1 MDYETAKEKAVRYSV
16 LALRTEEE
24 VKNKL
29 RKLNVE
35 EGIIVQ
41 VTEYLKSIGYIDDEK
56 YVEAYIR
63 QCINIPKYSKYEIRM
78 KLIQKGINKEI
89 LSEKLEELDNCD
101 YENKLISNYPNATKL
116 ILDDGVVYVVARTA
130 PKLRVIQFDL
140 YQNNKTA
147 KTKKDKLHDKDIND
161 EEKSAPENLTEDIYT
176 NFEYVAARQKESEQN
191 GKEETV

>member
-1 MDYETAKEKAVRYSV
+1 MDYETAKEKAVRYLV

-35 EGIIVQ
+35 EDIIFQ

-101 YENKLISNYPNATKL
+101 YENKLIDKLLKGKLKNMEPLKQKAYLYRRGFRTSNY
-116 ILDDGVVYVVARTA
+116 
-130 PKLRVIQFDL
+130 
-140 YQNNKTA
+140 
-147 KTKKDKLHDKDIND
+147 
-161 EEKSAPENLTEDIYT
+161 
-176 NFEYVAARQKESEQN
+176 
-191 GKEETV
+191 

>member
-1 MDYETAKEKAVRYSV
+1 MDYETAKEKAVRYLV

-35 EGIIVQ
+35 EDIIVQ
-41 VTEYLKSIGYIDDEK
+41 VTEYLKSIGYINDEK

-101 YENKLISNYPNATKL
+101 YENKLIDKLLKGKLKNMEPLKQKAYLYRRGFRASNY
-116 ILDDGVVYVVARTA
+116 
-130 PKLRVIQFDL
+130 
-140 YQNNKTA
+140 
-147 KTKKDKLHDKDIND
+147 
-161 EEKSAPENLTEDIYT
+161 
-176 NFEYVAARQKESEQN
+176 
-191 GKEETV
+191 

>member
-1 MDYETAKEKAVRYSV
+1 MV

-101 YENKLISNYPNATKL
+101 YENKLIDKLLKGKLKNMEPLKQKAYLYRRGFRTSNY
-116 ILDDGVVYVVARTA
+116 
-130 PKLRVIQFDL
+130 
-140 YQNNKTA
+140 
-147 KTKKDKLHDKDIND
+147 
-161 EEKSAPENLTEDIYT
+161 
-176 NFEYVAARQKESEQN
+176 
-191 GKEETV
+191 

>member
-1 MDYETAKEKAVRYSV
+1 MDYETAKEKAVRYLV

-101 YENKLISNYPNATKL
+101 YENKLI
-116 ILDDGVVYVVARTA
+116 
-130 PKLRVIQFDL
+130 
-140 YQNNKTA
+140 
-147 KTKKDKLHDKDIND
+147 DKLLKGKLKNM
-161 EEKSAPENLTEDIYT
+161 EPLK
-176 NFEYVAARQKESEQN
+176 QKAYLYRRGFRTS
-191 GKEETV
+191 

>member
-1 MDYETAKEKAVRYSV
+1 MDYETAKEKAVRYLV

-35 EGIIVQ
+35 EDIIFQ
-41 VTEYLKSIGYIDDEK
+41 VTEYLKSIGYINDEK

-101 YENKLISNYPNATKL
+101 YENKLI
-116 ILDDGVVYVVARTA
+116 
-130 PKLRVIQFDL
+130 
-140 YQNNKTA
+140 
-147 KTKKDKLHDKDIND
+147 DKLLKGKLKNM
-161 EEKSAPENLTEDIYT
+161 EPLK
-176 NFEYVAARQKESEQN
+176 QKAYL
-191 GKEETV
+191 

>member
-1 MDYETAKEKAVRYSV
+1 MDYETAKEKAVRYLV

-101 YENKLISNYPNATKL
+101 YENKLIDKL
-116 ILDDGVVYVVARTA
+116 LKG
-130 PKLRVIQFDL
+130 KLKNMEPL
-140 YQNNKTA
+140 KQNN
-147 KTKKDKLHDKDIND
+147 LYYLINIHHNN
-161 EEKSAPENLTEDIYT
+161 PY
-176 NFEYVAARQKESEQN
+176 
-191 GKEETV
+191 

>member
-1 MDYETAKEKAVRYSV
+1 MDYETAKEKAVRYLV

-35 EGIIVQ
+35 EDIILQ
-41 VTEYLKSIGYIDDEK
+41 VTEYLKSIGYINDEK

-101 YENKLISNYPNATKL
+101 YENKLIDKLLKGKLKNMEPLKQKAYLYRRGFRASNY
-116 ILDDGVVYVVARTA
+116 
-130 PKLRVIQFDL
+130 
-140 YQNNKTA
+140 
-147 KTKKDKLHDKDIND
+147 
-161 EEKSAPENLTEDIYT
+161 
-176 NFEYVAARQKESEQN
+176 
-191 GKEETV
+191 

>member
-1 MDYETAKEKAVRYSV
+1 MDYETAKEKAVRYLV

-89 LSEKLEELDNCD
+89 LSEKLEELDNCY
-101 YENKLISNYPNATKL
+101 YENKLIDKLLKGKLKNMEPLKQKAYLYRRGFRTSNY
-116 ILDDGVVYVVARTA
+116 
-130 PKLRVIQFDL
+130 
-140 YQNNKTA
+140 
-147 KTKKDKLHDKDIND
+147 
-161 EEKSAPENLTEDIYT
+161 
-176 NFEYVAARQKESEQN
+176 
-191 GKEETV
+191 

>member
-1 MDYETAKEKAVRYSV
+1 MDYETAKEKAVRYLV

-35 EGIIVQ
+35 EDIIVQ

-101 YENKLISNYPNATKL
+101 YENKLIDKLLKGKLKNMEPLKQKAYLYRRGFRTSNY
-116 ILDDGVVYVVARTA
+116 
-130 PKLRVIQFDL
+130 
-140 YQNNKTA
+140 
-147 KTKKDKLHDKDIND
+147 
-161 EEKSAPENLTEDIYT
+161 
-176 NFEYVAARQKESEQN
+176 
-191 GKEETV
+191 

>member
-1 MDYETAKEKAVRYSV
+1 MDYETAKEKAVRYLV

-56 YVEAYIR
+56 DVEAYIR

-101 YENKLISNYPNATKL
+101 YENKLIDKLLKGKLKNMEPLKQKAYLYRRGFRTSNY
-116 ILDDGVVYVVARTA
+116 
-130 PKLRVIQFDL
+130 
-140 YQNNKTA
+140 
-147 KTKKDKLHDKDIND
+147 
-161 EEKSAPENLTEDIYT
+161 
-176 NFEYVAARQKESEQN
+176 
-191 GKEETV
+191 

>member
-1 MDYETAKEKAVRYSV
+1 MDYETAKEKAVRYLV

-35 EGIIVQ
+35 EDIIFQ

-101 YENKLISNYPNATKL
+101 YENKLIDKLLKGKLKNMEPLKQKAYLYRRGFRASNY
-116 ILDDGVVYVVARTA
+116 
-130 PKLRVIQFDL
+130 
-140 YQNNKTA
+140 
-147 KTKKDKLHDKDIND
+147 
-161 EEKSAPENLTEDIYT
+161 
-176 NFEYVAARQKESEQN
+176 
-191 GKEETV
+191 